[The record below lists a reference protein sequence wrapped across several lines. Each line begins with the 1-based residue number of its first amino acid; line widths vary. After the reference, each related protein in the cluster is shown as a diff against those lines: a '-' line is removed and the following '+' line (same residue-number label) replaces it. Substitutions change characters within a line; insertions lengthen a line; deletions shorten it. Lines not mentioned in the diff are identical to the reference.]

1 MKNAI
6 KIISA
11 VILVLALASCKKTD
25 YSISITTDIKE
36 SSVVITK
43 NTPVSI
49 VYSITSPT
57 GVLSFTVES
66 SPNIRTKHI
75 PEDDFNGVVT
85 ASLIEAGTDSYVR
98 IIADNGTNKAEFL
111 LNFEMENIIGD
122 GSSEVSVSPAGGDVP
137 LQIKSNVAY
146 EVVIPEEA
154 QSWIQV
160 AEQSKTMTPY
170 TVMLNVTAN
179 EDVDRSATVVV
190 RSKTAAEIKASFHIA
205 QEGILNNLKLTCGK
219 AGILA
224 PMLLGDNPSGMIF
237 WGDGYFTEWI
247 PGATHSYIDGVKDH
261 FVEIHTLA
269 TGFEIPAITGISKID
284 LTDF

>member
-49 VYSITSPT
+49 VYSIASPT
-57 GVLSFTVES
+57 GVLDFTVES

-85 ASLIEAGTDSYVR
+85 ASLIEAGADSYVR

-146 EVVIPEEA
+146 EVLIPEEA
-154 QSWIQV
+154 QSWIQLS
-160 AEQSKTMTPY
+160 ESSKTMTPY
-170 TVMLNVTAN
+170 TVMLNVAAN
-179 EDVDRSATVVV
+179 EDVDRSATVIV

-205 QEGILNNLKLTCGK
+205 QEGILNNLKFTFGK
-219 AGILA
+219 AGIQA

-269 TGFEIPAITGISKID
+269 TGFELSAMTGISKID